1 MAATPISF
9 RFSNLTDSLIAA
21 WMPFVTAAV
30 LALGSMA
37 ASAAAVDSQASS
49 YRELAVEVIGNGR
62 PLVMIPGLNSAAD
75 TWRET
80 CAALQPEVQ
89 CHLLQLPGFAGQPPA
104 QQAIEGDAFL
114 DAMRDRV
121 LAYVDELGLRS
132 PVVIGHSLGGLLAL
146 KMALKSPKA
155 FSRLIIVDSLP
166 FFPAAQNPAAT
177 VASVTPM
184 AEGMRQSMQAADDE
198 SFFRNAPAAL
208 AGMSRS
214 PERVKTL
221 AEWGRASDRAT
232 TTQAMYELMT
242 TDLRADI
249 KAIHTPTLVLGAW
262 AAYAPYGS
270 TRESTE
276 AIFRSQY
283 AALDGVR
290 IEMSET
296 GYHFLMW
303 DDPQWLQSQVRAF
316 LSTDTQTGK

>member
-1 MAATPISF
+1 MTTPTIRS
-9 RFSNLTDSLIAA
+9 RLLPLADGLIAT
-21 WMPFVTAAV
+21 WMPFATAAV
-30 LALGSMA
+30 LALGSFT
-37 ASAAAVDSQASS
+37 ASAATADAQVST
-49 YRELAVEVIGNGR
+49 YRGLSVEVIGSGQ
-62 PLVMIPGLNSAAD
+62 PLIMIPGLNSGAD

-89 CHLLQLPGFAGQPPA
+89 CHLLQLPGFAGQA
-104 QQAIEGDAFL
+104 AIASDAFL
-114 DAMRDRV
+114 DAMRERV
-121 LAYVDELGLRS
+121 LAYVDEHKLTS

-146 KMALKSPKA
+146 KMALQSPHT
-155 FSRLIIVDSLP
+155 FSRMIIVDSLP

-184 AEGMRQSMQAADDE
+184 AEGMRQGMLAADDD
-198 SFFRNAPAAL
+198 SFFRNAQAAL

-221 AEWGRASDRAT
+221 AEWGRRSDRAT

-242 TDLRADI
+242 TDLRAQLNNI
-249 KAIHTPTLVLGAW
+249 QAPTLVLGAW
-262 AAYAPYGS
+262 AAYAPYGA

-283 AALDGVR
+283 AALAGVR
-290 IEMSET
+290 IAMSDS

-303 DDPQWLQSQVRAF
+303 DDPQWLQAQVRAF
-316 LSTDTQTGK
+316 LQADTVAGE

>member
-1 MAATPISF
+1 MTTPTIRS
-9 RFSNLTDSLIAA
+9 RLLPLADGLIAT
-21 WMPFVTAAV
+21 WMPFATAAV
-30 LALGSMA
+30 LALGSFT
-37 ASAAAVDSQASS
+37 ASAATADAQVST
-49 YRELAVEVIGNGR
+49 YRGLSVEVIGSGQ
-62 PLVMIPGLNSAAD
+62 PLIMIPGLNSGAD

-89 CHLLQLPGFAGQPPA
+89 CHLLQLPGFAGQA
-104 QQAIEGDAFL
+104 AIASDAFL
-114 DAMRDRV
+114 DAMREHV
-121 LAYVDELGLRS
+121 LAYVDEHKLTS

-146 KMALKSPKA
+146 KMALQSPHT
-155 FSRLIIVDSLP
+155 FSRMIIVDSLP

-184 AEGMRQSMQAADDE
+184 AEGMRQGMLAADDD
-198 SFFRNAPAAL
+198 SFFRNAQAAL

-221 AEWGRASDRAT
+221 AEWGRRSDRAT

-242 TDLRADI
+242 TDLRAQLNNI
-249 KAIHTPTLVLGAW
+249 QTPTLVLGAW
-262 AAYAPYGS
+262 AAYAPYGA

-283 AALDGVR
+283 AALAGVR
-290 IEMSET
+290 IAMSDS

-303 DDPQWLQSQVRAF
+303 DDPQWLQAQVRAF
-316 LSTDTQTGK
+316 LQADTVAGE

>member
-1 MAATPISF
+1 MTTPTIRS
-9 RFSNLTDSLIAA
+9 RLLPLADGLIAT
-21 WMPFVTAAV
+21 WMPFATAAV
-30 LALGSMA
+30 LALGSFT
-37 ASAAAVDSQASS
+37 ASAATADAQVST
-49 YRELAVEVIGNGR
+49 YRGLSVEVIGSGQ
-62 PLVMIPGLNSAAD
+62 PLIMIPGLNSGAD

-89 CHLLQLPGFAGQPPA
+89 CHLLQLPGFAGQA
-104 QQAIEGDAFL
+104 AIASDAFL
-114 DAMRDRV
+114 DAMRERV
-121 LAYVDELGLRS
+121 LAYVDEHKLTS

-146 KMALKSPKA
+146 KMALQSPHT
-155 FSRLIIVDSLP
+155 FSRMIIVDSLP

-184 AEGMRQSMQAADDE
+184 AEGMRQGMLAADDD
-198 SFFRNAPAAL
+198 SFFRNAQAAL

-221 AEWGRASDRAT
+221 AEWGRRSDRAT

-242 TDLRADI
+242 TDLRAQLNNI
-249 KAIHTPTLVLGAW
+249 QTPTLVLGAW
-262 AAYAPYGS
+262 AAYAPYGA

-283 AALDGVR
+283 AALAGVR
-290 IEMSET
+290 IAMSDS

-303 DDPQWLQSQVRAF
+303 DDPQWLQAQVRAF
-316 LSTDTQTGK
+316 LQADTVAGE

>member
-1 MAATPISF
+1 MTTPTIRS
-9 RFSNLTDSLIAA
+9 RLLPLADGLIAT
-21 WMPFVTAAV
+21 WMPFATAAV
-30 LALGSMA
+30 LALGSFT
-37 ASAAAVDSQASS
+37 ASAATADAQVST
-49 YRELAVEVIGNGR
+49 YRGLSVELIGSGQ
-62 PLVMIPGLNSAAD
+62 PLIMIPGLNSGAD

-89 CHLLQLPGFAGQPPA
+89 CHLLQLPGFAGQA
-104 QQAIEGDAFL
+104 AIASDAFL
-114 DAMRDRV
+114 DAMRERV
-121 LAYVDELGLRS
+121 LAYVDEHKLTS

-146 KMALKSPKA
+146 KMALQSPHT
-155 FSRLIIVDSLP
+155 FSRMIIVDSLP

-184 AEGMRQSMQAADDE
+184 AEGMRQGMLAADDE
-198 SFFRNAPAAL
+198 SFFRNTEAAL

-221 AEWGRASDRAT
+221 AEWGRRSDRAT

-242 TDLRADI
+242 TDLRAQLNNI
-249 KAIHTPTLVLGAW
+249 QTPTLVLGAW
-262 AAYAPYGS
+262 AAYAPYGA

-283 AALDGVR
+283 AALAGVR
-290 IEMSET
+290 IAMSDS

-303 DDPQWLQSQVRAF
+303 DDPQWLQAQVRAF
-316 LSTDTQTGK
+316 LQADTVAGE

>member
-1 MAATPISF
+1 MTTPTIRS
-9 RFSNLTDSLIAA
+9 RLLPLADGLIAT
-21 WMPFVTAAV
+21 WMPFATAAV
-30 LALGSMA
+30 LALGSFT
-37 ASAAAVDSQASS
+37 ASAATADAQVST
-49 YRELAVEVIGNGR
+49 YRGLSVEVIGSGQ
-62 PLVMIPGLNSAAD
+62 PLIMIPGLNSGAD

-89 CHLLQLPGFAGQPPA
+89 CHLLQLPGFAGQA
-104 QQAIEGDAFL
+104 AIASDAFL
-114 DAMRDRV
+114 DAMRERV
-121 LAYVDELGLRS
+121 LAYVDEHKLTS

-146 KMALKSPKA
+146 KMALQSPHT
-155 FSRLIIVDSLP
+155 FSRMIIVDSLP

-184 AEGMRQSMQAADDE
+184 AEGMRQGMLAADDE
-198 SFFRNAPAAL
+198 SFFRNTEAL

-221 AEWGRASDRAT
+221 AEWGRRSDRAT

-242 TDLRADI
+242 TDLRAQLNNI
-249 KAIHTPTLVLGAW
+249 QTPTLVLGAW
-262 AAYAPYGS
+262 AAYAPYGA

-283 AALDGVR
+283 AALAGVR
-290 IEMSET
+290 IAMSDS

-303 DDPQWLQSQVRAF
+303 DDPQWLQAQVRAF
-316 LSTDTQTGK
+316 LQADTVAGE

>member
-1 MAATPISF
+1 MTTPTIRS
-9 RFSNLTDSLIAA
+9 RLLPLADGLIAT
-21 WMPFVTAAV
+21 WMPFATAAV
-30 LALGSMA
+30 LALGSFT
-37 ASAAAVDSQASS
+37 ASAATADAQVST
-49 YRELAVEVIGNGR
+49 YRGLSVEVIGSGQ
-62 PLVMIPGLNSAAD
+62 PLIMLPGLNSGAD

-89 CHLLQLPGFAGQPPA
+89 CHLLQLPGFAGQA
-104 QQAIEGDAFL
+104 AIASDAFL
-114 DAMRDRV
+114 DAMRERV
-121 LAYVDELGLRS
+121 LAYVDEHKLTS

-146 KMALKSPKA
+146 KMALQSPHT
-155 FSRLIIVDSLP
+155 FSRMIIVDSLP

-184 AEGMRQSMQAADDE
+184 AEGMRQGMLAADDD
-198 SFFRNAPAAL
+198 SFFRNAQAAL

-221 AEWGRASDRAT
+221 AEWGRRSDRAT

-242 TDLRADI
+242 TDLRAQLNNI
-249 KAIHTPTLVLGAW
+249 QTPTLVLGAW
-262 AAYAPYGS
+262 AAYAPYGA

-283 AALDGVR
+283 AALAGVR
-290 IEMSET
+290 IAMSDS

-303 DDPQWLQSQVRAF
+303 DDPQWLQAQARAF
-316 LSTDTQTGK
+316 LQADTVAGE

>member
-1 MAATPISF
+1 MTTPTIRS
-9 RFSNLTDSLIAA
+9 RLLPLADGLIAT
-21 WMPFVTAAV
+21 WMPFATAAV
-30 LALGSMA
+30 LALGSFT
-37 ASAAAVDSQASS
+37 ASAATADAQVST
-49 YRELAVEVIGNGR
+49 YRGLSVEVIGSGQ
-62 PLVMIPGLNSAAD
+62 PLIMIPGLNSGAD

-89 CHLLQLPGFAGQPPA
+89 CHLLQLPGFAGQA
-104 QQAIEGDAFL
+104 AIASDAFL
-114 DAMRDRV
+114 DAMRERV
-121 LAYVDELGLRS
+121 LAYVDEHKLTS

-146 KMALKSPKA
+146 KMALQSPHT
-155 FSRLIIVDSLP
+155 FSRMIIVDSLP

-184 AEGMRQSMQAADDE
+184 AEGMRQGMLAADDD
-198 SFFRNAPAAL
+198 SFYRNAQAAL

-221 AEWGRASDRAT
+221 AEWGRRSDRAT

-242 TDLRADI
+242 TDLRAQLNNI
-249 KAIHTPTLVLGAW
+249 QTPTLVLGAW
-262 AAYAPYGS
+262 AAYAPYGA

-283 AALDGVR
+283 AALAGVR
-290 IEMSET
+290 IAMSDS

-303 DDPQWLQSQVRAF
+303 DDPQWLQAQVRAF
-316 LSTDTQTGK
+316 LQADTVAGE

>member
-1 MAATPISF
+1 MTTPTIRS
-9 RFSNLTDSLIAA
+9 RLLPLADGLIAT
-21 WMPFVTAAV
+21 WMPFATAAV
-30 LALGSMA
+30 LALGSFT
-37 ASAAAVDSQASS
+37 ASAATADAQVST
-49 YRELAVEVIGNGR
+49 YRGLSVEVIGSGQ
-62 PLVMIPGLNSAAD
+62 PLIMLPGLNSGAD

-89 CHLLQLPGFAGQPPA
+89 CHLLQLPGFAGQA
-104 QQAIEGDAFL
+104 AIASDAFL
-114 DAMRDRV
+114 DAMRERV
-121 LAYVDELGLRS
+121 LAYVDEHKLTS

-146 KMALKSPKA
+146 KMALQSPHT
-155 FSRLIIVDSLP
+155 FSRMIIVDSLP

-184 AEGMRQSMQAADDE
+184 AEGMRQGMLAADDD
-198 SFFRNAPAAL
+198 SFFRNAQAAL

-221 AEWGRASDRAT
+221 AEWGRRSDRAT

-242 TDLRADI
+242 TDLRAQLNNI
-249 KAIHTPTLVLGAW
+249 QTPTLVLGAW
-262 AAYAPYGS
+262 AAYAPYGA

-283 AALDGVR
+283 AALAGVR
-290 IEMSET
+290 IAMSDS

-303 DDPQWLQSQVRAF
+303 DDPQWLQAQVRAF
-316 LSTDTQTGK
+316 LQADTVAGE

>member
-1 MAATPISF
+1 MTAYFATPHSLP
-9 RFSNLTDSLIAA
+9 SSDSVLDVLKPFAIAA
-21 WMPFVTAAV
+21 L
-30 LALGSMA
+30 LALGNVTL
-37 ASAAAVDSQASS
+37 ASAAAPVRNDHG
-49 YRELAVEVIGNGR
+49 LGVEVIGTGS
-62 PLVMIPGLNSAAD
+62 PLIMIPGLNSAAD

-89 CHLLQLPGFAGQPPA
+89 CHLLQLPGFAGQPA
-104 QQAIEGDAFL
+104 VANDAFL
-114 DAMRDRV
+114 DTMRDRV
-121 LAYVDELGLRS
+121 LAYVDALGLRS

-146 KMALKSPKA
+146 KMALKSPQA

-198 SFFRNAPAAL
+198 SFFRNGQAAL

-262 AAYAPYGS
+262 AAYAPYGA

-316 LSTDTQTGK
+316 LSTDTKNGK

>member
-1 MAATPISF
+1 MTALSVSS
-9 RFSNLTDSLIAA
+9 RFSHLTDGLIAA
-21 WMPFVTAAV
+21 WMPFATAAV

-37 ASAAAVDSQASS
+37 ASAAPANPQASG
-49 YRELAVEVIGNGR
+49 YRELSVEVIGNGR
-62 PLVMIPGLNSAAD
+62 PLIMIPGLNSAAD

-104 QQAIEGDAFL
+104 QPAIEGDAFL
-114 DAMRDRV
+114 DAMRDRI
-121 LAYVDELGLRS
+121 LAYVHERALRS

-146 KMALKSPKA
+146 KMALKSPHT

-166 FFPAAQNPAAT
+166 FFPAAQNPAAS

-184 AEGMRQSMQAADDE
+184 AEGMLAADDA
-198 SFFRNAPAAL
+198 SFFRNAQAAL

-214 PERVKTL
+214 SERVATL
-221 AEWGRASDRAT
+221 GEWGRSSDRAT

-242 TDLRADI
+242 TDLRAELVN
-249 KAIHTPTLVLGAW
+249 IHSPTLVLGAW
-262 AAYAPYGS
+262 AAYAPYGA

-276 AIFRSQY
+276 SIFRGQY

-290 IEMSET
+290 IAMSES

-316 LSTDTQTGK
+316 LNTDTVAGE

>member
-1 MAATPISF
+1 MTA
-9 RFSNLTDSLIAA
+9 RFASPRSLHASDRVLDALKPFAIAA
-21 WMPFVTAAV
+21 L
-30 LALGSMA
+30 LALGNVTL
-37 ASAAAVDSQASS
+37 ASAEAPVRDYQG
-49 YRELAVEVIGNGR
+49 LGVEVIGSGR
-62 PLVMIPGLNSAAD
+62 PLLMIPGLNSAAD

-80 CAALQPEVQ
+80 CVALQPDVQ
-89 CHLLQLPGFAGQPPA
+89 CHLLQLPGFAGQA
-104 QQAIEGDAFL
+104 AIASDAFL
-114 DAMRDRV
+114 DAMRERV
-121 LAYVDELGLRS
+121 LAYVDEQKLTA

-146 KMALKSPKA
+146 KMALQSPQT

-184 AEGMRQSMQAADDE
+184 AEGMRQGMQAADDE
-198 SFFRNAPAAL
+198 SFFRNAQAAL

-221 AEWGRASDRAT
+221 AEWGRGSDRAT

-242 TDLRADI
+242 TDLRAQLNT
-249 KAIHTPTLVLGAW
+249 IHVPTLVLGAW
-262 AAYAPYGS
+262 AAYAPYGA

-290 IEMSET
+290 IAMSDS

-303 DDPQWLQSQVRAF
+303 DDPQWLQAQVRAF
-316 LSTDTQTGK
+316 LQADTVTGE

>member
-1 MAATPISF
+1 MTTPTIRS
-9 RFSNLTDSLIAA
+9 RLLPLADGLIAT
-21 WMPFVTAAV
+21 WMPFATAAV
-30 LALGSMA
+30 LALGSFT
-37 ASAAAVDSQASS
+37 ASAATADAQVST
-49 YRELAVEVIGNGR
+49 YRGLSVEVIGSGQ
-62 PLVMIPGLNSAAD
+62 PLIMIPGLNSGAD

-89 CHLLQLPGFAGQPPA
+89 CHLLQLPGFAGQA
-104 QQAIEGDAFL
+104 AIASDAFL
-114 DAMRDRV
+114 DAMREHV
-121 LAYVDELGLRS
+121 LAYVDEHKLTS

-146 KMALKSPKA
+146 KMALQSPHT
-155 FSRLIIVDSLP
+155 FSRMIIVDSLP

-184 AEGMRQSMQAADDE
+184 AEGMRQGMLAADDD
-198 SFFRNAPAAL
+198 SFYRNAQAAL

-221 AEWGRASDRAT
+221 AEWGRRSDRAT

-242 TDLRADI
+242 TDLRAQLNNI
-249 KAIHTPTLVLGAW
+249 QTPTLVLGAW
-262 AAYAPYGS
+262 AAYAPYGA

-283 AALDGVR
+283 AALAGVR
-290 IEMSET
+290 IAMSEN

-303 DDPQWLQSQVRAF
+303 DDPQWLQAQVRAF
-316 LSTDTQTGK
+316 LQADTVAGE

>member
-1 MAATPISF
+1 MTTPTIRS
-9 RFSNLTDSLIAA
+9 RLLPLADGLIAT
-21 WMPFVTAAV
+21 WMPFATAAV
-30 LALGSMA
+30 LALGSFT
-37 ASAAAVDSQASS
+37 ASAATADAQVST
-49 YRELAVEVIGNGR
+49 YRGLSVEVIGSGQ
-62 PLVMIPGLNSAAD
+62 PLIMIPGLNSGAD

-89 CHLLQLPGFAGQPPA
+89 CHLLQLPGFAGQA
-104 QQAIEGDAFL
+104 AIASDAFL
-114 DAMRDRV
+114 DAMRERV
-121 LAYVDELGLRS
+121 LAYVDEHKLTS

-146 KMALKSPKA
+146 KMALQSPHT
-155 FSRLIIVDSLP
+155 FSRMIIVDSLP

-184 AEGMRQSMQAADDE
+184 AEGMRQGMLAADDD
-198 SFFRNAPAAL
+198 SFFRNAQAAS

-221 AEWGRASDRAT
+221 AEWGRRSDRAT

-242 TDLRADI
+242 TDLRAQLNNI
-249 KAIHTPTLVLGAW
+249 QTPTLVLGAW
-262 AAYAPYGS
+262 AAYAPYGA

-283 AALDGVR
+283 AALAGVR
-290 IEMSET
+290 IAMSDS

-303 DDPQWLQSQVRAF
+303 DDPQWLQAQVRAF
-316 LSTDTQTGK
+316 LQADTVAGE

>member
-1 MAATPISF
+1 MTTPTIRS
-9 RFSNLTDSLIAA
+9 RFFHLTGDRIAA
-21 WMPFVTAAV
+21 WMPYAAAAV
-30 LALGSMA
+30 LALGSIT
-37 ASAAAVDSQASS
+37 ASAASSDSQLRT
-49 YRELAVEVIGNGR
+49 YRGISVEVVGSGR
-62 PLVMIPGLNSAAD
+62 PLLMIPGLNSAAD

-80 CAALQPEVQ
+80 CVALQPDVQ
-89 CHLLQLPGFAGQPPA
+89 CHLLQLPGFAGQP
-104 QQAIEGDAFL
+104 AIASDAFL
-114 DAMRDRV
+114 DVMRDRV
-121 LAYVDELGLRS
+121 LAYVDTQKLAS

-146 KMALKSPKA
+146 KMALQSPQT

-184 AEGMRQSMQAADDE
+184 AEGMRKGMLAADDE
-198 SFFRNAPAAL
+198 SFFRNGQAAL

-221 AEWGRASDRAT
+221 AEWGRSSDRAT

-242 TDLRADI
+242 TDLRAQLNN
-249 KAIHTPTLVLGAW
+249 IHTPTLVLGAW

-283 AALDGVR
+283 AGLDDVR
-290 IEMSET
+290 IAMSES

-303 DDPQWLQSQVRAF
+303 DDPQWLQAQVRAF
-316 LSTDTQTGK
+316 LQAGPVAGE